1 MTGVVALDAVAGRA
15 AVARIRTV
23 TVSADAA
30 AVGESSAGLQ
40 EGDTMT
46 LKTALY
52 ALLVPSGN
60 DAAVAI
66 AEIGGRV
73 LCGGAGH
80 RLGRFRCE
88 AAFVERR

>member
-1 MTGVVALDAVAGRA
+1 MTGGGARDAVASGLTSLDA
-15 AVARIRTV
+15 TI

-52 ALLVPSGN
+52 ALTTSRR
-60 DAAVAI
+60 AAI
-66 AEIGGRV
+66 
-73 LCGGAGH
+73 
-80 RLGRFRCE
+80 
-88 AAFVERR
+88 